1 MTMHC
6 GLGSYEWCQK
16 YFMPA
21 GRERVVTQGA
31 EQVWVLLGRPQHA
44 SGTPAALA
52 VTLAVYATQAG
63 NTWVDTSIMI
73 VSAVHCCNEAVSR
86 FVILILGVVFPLSVQ
101 FHVYLMAPPQA
112 RVHGCPC

>member
-1 MTMHC
+1 MHC

-44 SGTPAALA
+44 FGTPAAL
-52 VTLAVYATQAG
+52 V
-63 NTWVDTSIMI
+63 
-73 VSAVHCCNEAVSR
+73 
-86 FVILILGVVFPLSVQ
+86 
-101 FHVYLMAPPQA
+101 
-112 RVHGCPC
+112 